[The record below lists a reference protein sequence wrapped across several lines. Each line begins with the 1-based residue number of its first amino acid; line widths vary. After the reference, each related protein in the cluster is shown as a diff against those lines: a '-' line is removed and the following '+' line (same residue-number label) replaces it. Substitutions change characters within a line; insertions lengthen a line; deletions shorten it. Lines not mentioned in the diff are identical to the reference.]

1 MKLIIIILVIL
12 AILYFGN
19 APYLKLEFT
28 RIKSLIVPHKNQYKP
43 KKPMPLKILFITAED
58 RSEEYIKLHDKS
70 IKNYADFHGYEYLRM
85 DNCNNVS
92 TYWCKINKLKEL
104 LTFDYDYVIWL
115 DSDVC
120 VVDSSIDINIFLA
133 KYGYPDIVFGKQNM
147 PMDIGRYNINAG
159 IIIIKR
165 SIIGKSFIDDCLSK
179 INEHGNCFV
188 DNKEQ
193 GPFAGACYEEG
204 IINILAK
211 SDQYKNNVIIDMD
224 NEIMMHY
231 IFPVSIPQK
240 RLIFLHLAGQN
251 NQFRAKTFNKILN
264 NIK

>member
-1 MKLIIIILVIL
+1 MTLTNHYIGKLLLNDNKTIYRSTCTLTEGQTDGLIYGI
-12 AILYFGN
+12 YNFNN
-19 APYLKLEFT
+19 AT
-28 RIKSLIVPHKNQYKP
+28 
-43 KKPMPLKILFITAED
+43 
-58 RSEEYIKLHDKS
+58 
-70 IKNYADFHGYEYLRM
+70 NYH
-85 DNCNNVS
+85 
-92 TYWCKINKLKEL
+92 
-104 LTFDYDYVIWL
+104 
-115 DSDVC
+115 
-120 VVDSSIDINIFLA
+120 SSIDINIFLA